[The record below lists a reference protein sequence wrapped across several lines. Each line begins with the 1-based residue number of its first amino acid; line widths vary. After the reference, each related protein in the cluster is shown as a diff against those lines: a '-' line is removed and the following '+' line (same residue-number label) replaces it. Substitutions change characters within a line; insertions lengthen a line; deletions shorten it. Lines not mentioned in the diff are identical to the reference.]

1 VQLPV
6 SRRERQALV
15 CGLHR
20 GVTRGLLDSID
31 ARTKLTGFE
40 PRDPDEAACLVQL
53 RGPMASQAPT
63 A

>member
-1 VQLPV
+1 MA
-6 SRRERQALV
+6 RERQALV

-20 GVTRGLLDSID
+20 GVTRGLLDAID

-40 PRDPDEAACLVQL
+40 PKDPDLAGCLVEL
-53 RGPMASQAPT
+53 RGPMAVDAPV